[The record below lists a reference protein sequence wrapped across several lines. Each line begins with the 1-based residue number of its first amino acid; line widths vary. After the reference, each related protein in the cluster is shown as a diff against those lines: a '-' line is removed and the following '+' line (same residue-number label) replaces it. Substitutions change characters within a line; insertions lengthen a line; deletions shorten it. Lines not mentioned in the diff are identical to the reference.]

1 MSGKIDQAMALGEAL
16 VWTEADLA
24 KRHPSIL
31 ERRGTIAVMIDLQE
45 KLVGAMIRRYDI
57 LARASFLIE
66 AMRLLGIPLLVT
78 EQYPK
83 GLGPTDRRLAG
94 LLDEALFFEK
104 LSFSAICDERF
115 VAWIEEHRPTRV
127 LLFGVETHVCVA
139 QTALDLV
146 ARGIGVTI
154 AADAVASRRDEDH
167 RIALE
172 RLRTSGV
179 VIGTA
184 ESAVFEL
191 LREAG
196 TPEFKSV
203 LKLVR

>member
-1 MSGKIDQAMALGEAL
+1 MSGAIDKQAENLS
-16 VWTEADLA
+16 WTEADLA

-31 ERRGTIAVMIDLQE
+31 ERRGTIAVMIDMQE
-45 KLVGAMIRRYDI
+45 KLVGALRRRYDI
-57 LARASFLIE
+57 LSRAAFLVK
-66 AMRLLGIPLLVT
+66 ALRLLEIPLLVT

-94 LLDEALFFEK
+94 LLEETLFFEK
-104 LSFSAICDERF
+104 LSFSALCDARF
-115 VAWIEEHRPTRV
+115 AAWIEEHHPSRV

-139 QTALDLV
+139 QTALDFL
-146 ARGIGVTI
+146 ARGIGVTV

-167 RIALE
+167 RLALE
-172 RLRTSGV
+172 RLRAAGA

-196 TPEFKSV
+196 TPEFKA
-203 LKLVR
+203 LLELVR